1 MDECAVIALGWARC
15 GKAELKKNEFSSFQ
29 KKKTLNAEGK
39 KGVWKTE
46 HGASE
51 RVAELK
57 SEDRRLKKIRGGY
70 IYIYI

>member
-46 HGASE
+46 ESQHQE
-51 RVAELK
+51 T
-57 SEDRRLKKIRGGY
+57 
-70 IYIYI
+70 